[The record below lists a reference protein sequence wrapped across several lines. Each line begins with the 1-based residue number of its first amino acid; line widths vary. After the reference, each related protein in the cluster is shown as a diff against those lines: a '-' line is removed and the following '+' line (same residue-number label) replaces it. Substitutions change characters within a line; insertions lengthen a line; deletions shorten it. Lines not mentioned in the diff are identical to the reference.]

1 MSDAPVFKKRR
12 RPGAVT
18 ARQSSSAIADTV
30 DTIDTAAD
38 TTDLIDTT
46 TSVVVAELSVADAR
60 LLQSERA
67 KQRKGGLKLSASG
80 SATHGAGAAGTEG
93 AAVSAVVTKEGAFT
107 TAFERQS
114 DHVDQQTKID
124 MLREQYVN
132 EKLAAQKRLWHEQ
145 ALAAATTRQFGDAAA
160 GAAPLAASDAN
171 SASSHAS
178 ANANAGAPVAV
189 SSAASD
195 LTALLANALPPKPT
209 AAAAPSNRVVTGAWL
224 TGIEEV
230 ELPMAARVRNMEETA
245 RVTKELME
253 RQQRE
258 PAQRHWHNA
267 PANFSTLSASHSR
280 YHASGSSALLTK
292 LARIKDEAAAD
303 LPENA
308 TADELAAATADV
320 AQKAKHEAYE
330 RRVDQRNRSSDSRAV
345 QQFKKHNAGRR

>member
-12 RPGAVT
+12 RPGAVN
-18 ARQSSSAIADTV
+18 ARQSSSAIADST
-30 DTIDTAAD
+30 DTAAD
-38 TTDLIDTT
+38 SVADSVTD
-46 TSVVVAELSVADAR
+46 SVVVAELSVADTR

-67 KQRKGGLKLSASG
+67 KQRKGGLKLGVA
-80 SATHGAGAAGTEG
+80 GAGAAGAVG
-93 AAVSAVVTKEGAFT
+93 AAGAADGAAASAVVTKEGAFT

-145 ALAAATTRQFGDAAA
+145 ALAAATTRQFGAAE
-160 GAAPLAASDAN
+160 AASDAA
-171 SASSHAS
+171 SASAH
-178 ANANAGAPVAV
+178 ANAGAPVAV

-195 LTALLANALPPKPT
+195 LTALLATALPAKPA

-245 RVTKELME
+245 RVTRDLME
-253 RQQRE
+253 RQQHE
-258 PAQRHWHNA
+258 PAQRHNA

-308 TADELAAATADV
+308 TADEIAAATADV
-320 AQKAKHEAYE
+320 AQKAKQEAYE

-345 QQFKKHNAGRR
+345 QQFKKHNSGRR